1 MQRRSSPHHRRSAH
15 RSDRLQRHVWAHHH
29 GRPLWLRNSQRRN
42 GCRGAST
49 RSLPRRHAR
58 GSNSSHR
65 PPRGRPPFQRGPGPC
80 RRPASAASTILSPA
94 AHRQSGSLSAHSRS
108 TARWFPATATA
119 SAYTG
124 RPSCRRTDAIPLPQ
138 LQRQGALGE
147 RQRLPP
153 GRRSDQSRSPGRHA
167 SISTVG
173 PAATQRLRHVQI
185 KCYTLNILISSFSL
199 QTPVLNRSISSTI
212 MHVLANKEQY
222 SQSQKSVESEAN
234 PARTFLRRHR
244 RTCNHTFSWFR
255 FIPRIGIR
263 IRKQNPD
270 PNKKQIRK

>member
-80 RRPASAASTILSPA
+80 RHPASAASTILSPA

-108 TARWFPATATA
+108 TARRFPATATA

-153 GRRSDQSRSPGRHA
+153 GRRSDQSRSPGLHA

-173 PAATQRLRHVQI
+173 PAATRRLRHVQI
-185 KCYTLNILISSFSL
+185 KC
-199 QTPVLNRSISSTI
+199 
-212 MHVLANKEQY
+212 
-222 SQSQKSVESEAN
+222 
-234 PARTFLRRHR
+234 
-244 RTCNHTFSWFR
+244 
-255 FIPRIGIR
+255 
-263 IRKQNPD
+263 
-270 PNKKQIRK
+270 

>member
-42 GCRGAST
+42 GRRGAST

-80 RRPASAASTILSPA
+80 RRPASAAPTILSPA

-124 RPSCRRTDAIPLPQ
+124 GPSCRRADAISL
-138 LQRQGALGE
+138 
-147 RQRLPP
+147 
-153 GRRSDQSRSPGRHA
+153 
-167 SISTVG
+167 
-173 PAATQRLRHVQI
+173 PAATSGGTGRETTPAAQ
-185 KCYTLNILISSFSL
+185 KTFGPISLAWPPCFHQHSWPCRNPAA
-199 QTPVLNRSISSTI
+199 QARPDQVL
-212 MHVLANKEQY
+212 Y
-222 SQSQKSVESEAN
+222 SQY
-234 PARTFLRRHR
+234 FH
-244 RTCNHTFSWFR
+244 FWF
-255 FIPRIGIR
+255 FTSSSS
-263 IRKQNPD
+263 
-270 PNKKQIRK
+270 